1 MYYTYVMLS
10 SWSCENVRISMKKY
24 YFNSTVIFYWRTSSV
39 LNLYNG
45 LQKYVVNTHSVFMW
59 FPADLWELQKGFPS
73 LVEIGGKQHS
83 VLFVFSTVVQKWP
96 CCWQRSIPSDRA
108 AIENS
113 HVKMICGEEECKPLF
128 QCRTT
133 PSQNTV
139 SLELCWRNSSCMKRL
154 TLGESIIA
162 VLRSS
167 GCGE

>member
-1 MYYTYVMLS
+1 MSGYQWKHIT
-10 SWSCENVRISMKKY
+10 I
-24 YFNSTVIFYWRTSSV
+24 IFWMEDDLHTHIY
-39 LNLYNG
+39 G
-45 LQKYVVNTHSVFMW
+45 LQKYVKNTHSVFMW

-96 CCWQRSIPSDRA
+96 CCWQKSIPSDRA

-113 HVKMICGEEECKPLF
+113 HAKMICGEEECKALLK
-128 QCRTT
+128 CRTT

-139 SLELCWRNSSCMKRL
+139 SLEFCWWNSSSMKRL

-162 VLRSS
+162 VLGSS